1 MSAPKTAP
9 RSAPPDLAA
18 ELKAALIENANLLDR
33 DAMSILQIIELS
45 KRLAP
50 LAQIAKMQAQ
60 QSRERVRGL
69 EAETAPKE
77 GP

>member
-1 MSAPKTAP
+1 MSAPKSVPPMT
-9 RSAPPDLAA
+9 PDLTA
-18 ELKAALIENANLLDR
+18 ELKAALIENAALLDR

-50 LAQIAKMQAQ
+50 LAQMAKMQAQ
-60 QSRERVRGL
+60 QVRERVRGL

-77 GP
+77 VP